1 MGINQ
6 ENYIA
11 PELGKEAF
19 HCPRCN
25 VYAHQTWHSA
35 YISGVISVISV
46 ISGEI
51 TTLKPAPAL
60 LEEVSLSDSDAAYTF
75 VETLKLTLCSHCG
88 ELSFWIREKLVD
100 PPKITAPLAHQ
111 DMPTSVSEYYNEARE
126 ISASSPRA
134 AAALLRIAVKKL
146 CESLGENESNLNRAI
161 GNLNRKGLP
170 RDVIMSLDTVRIV
183 GNEGGAHEG
192 QIDLTG
198 EDNREIVDRLFRL
211 INFIVEKTITEP
223 RVIENTFGSLPE
235 NKRQAA
241 EKRDEGKS

>member
-11 PELGKEAF
+11 PEFRKEAF

-35 YISGVISVISV
+35 YISG
-46 ISGEI
+46 ISGVKI
-51 TTLKPAPAL
+51 PTLKPASPA
-60 LEEVSLSDSDAAYTF
+60 EAF
-75 VETLKLTLCSHCG
+75 ETLKLTLCSHCR

-134 AAALLRIAVKKL
+134 AAALLRIAAKKL

-198 EDNREIVDRLFRL
+198 QDNREIVDRLFRL

-223 RVIENTFGSLPE
+223 RVIESTFGSLPE
-235 NKRQAA
+235 NKIQAA

>member
-11 PELGKEAF
+11 PEFEKEAF

-35 YISGVISVISV
+35 YISGVISVIS
-46 ISGEI
+46 GEI
-51 TTLKPAPAL
+51 TTLKPAL
-60 LEEVSLSDSDAAYTF
+60 LEDVSLSDSDAAYTF

-134 AAALLRIAVKKL
+134 AAALLRIAAKKL

-198 EDNREIVDRLFRL
+198 QDNREIVDRLFRL

-223 RVIENTFGSLPE
+223 RVIESTFGSLPE